1 MKSSIAA
8 KVPNGHG
15 SVYKEV
21 RFSPTATPIRRTQS
35 VPNAHAIHHPVA
47 LTTKR
52 DASALS
58 ASYMEQAQSLLVRQ
72 RASFENERLLFA
84 EERLLWEKEREL
96 LRLRIAE
103 LESLLKSSG
112 HAITSSR
119 ASTDSSSK
127 SILTFKYPFDPQ
139 PPAGLSE
146 DNYQHCGAQVWEGSS
161 PGSRPT
167 RVFPEL
173 EKPDGHGQHSEQG
186 GVLSISGPSLDA
198 ALSPRAHAA
207 DSAITSV
214 PVPIEKL
221 DSKLDGITLKS
232 SALPPEIVARVMT
245 PPSPSPQDASP
256 ASVSEKT
263 LERRNS
269 LKLRLSE
276 LGSLERRLTRDA
288 GHTPMVV
295 IDGDADADVE
305 IEQPSPSEGR
315 SKEGESLAPA
325 APRQPAE
332 NSDSYFSDLPE
343 DPALKG
349 PLSLLNDE
357 EHDSG
362 FLKELDQKLLDQ
374 AKQALGYSEE
384 SKAPQVEVEAASRAS
399 QEPELKFKNSTN
411 FGTAFGISN
420 LGGV

>member
-1 MKSSIAA
+1 MKSSIAT
-8 KVPNGHG
+8 KVPNGLG

-35 VPNAHAIHHPVA
+35 VPDAHAAHHPETLV
-47 LTTKR
+47 TKR
-52 DASALS
+52 DSSSLG
-58 ASYMEQAQSLLVRQ
+58 ASYMEQAQSLLIRQ
-72 RASFENERLLFA
+72 RASFDNERTLFA
-84 EERLLWEKEREL
+84 EERQLWEKERDL
-96 LRLRIAE
+96 LKLRIAE
-103 LESLLKSSG
+103 LESILKSSG
-112 HAITSSR
+112 N
-119 ASTDSSSK
+119 ASISTNFSNGSSS
-127 SILTFKYPFDPQ
+127 SPMLTFKHPFGPRQ
-139 PPAGLSE
+139 PMSLFE
-146 DNYQHCGAQVWEGSS
+146 QNYQNCGGQVWEGSS

-167 RVFPEL
+167 RVFPKM
-173 EKPDGHGQHSEQG
+173 EKSDGHSQLSEQG
-186 GVLSISGPSLDA
+186 TLSISATSLDA
-198 ALSPRAHAA
+198 ALSPRAHAS

-232 SALPPEIVARVMT
+232 SALPPEIFARVMT
-245 PPSPSPQDASP
+245 PPSPSPQETSP
-256 ASVSEKT
+256 SSVSEKT

-276 LGSLERRLTRDA
+276 LGSLERRLTWDA

-295 IDGDADADVE
+295 IDVDEETG
-305 IEQPSPSEGR
+305 QPSPNEGV
-315 SKEGESLAPA
+315 STEDAPLAPA

-332 NSDSYFSDLPE
+332 YSESYFPDLPE

-374 AKQALGYSEE
+374 AKQVLGYSRELE
-384 SKAPQVEVEAASRAS
+384 TQKEAEAEAASRGS
-399 QEPELKFKNSTN
+399 QEPELKFKNTTN
-411 FGTAFGISN
+411 FGTAFGMSN
-420 LGGV
+420 LGEI